1 MIPICE
7 SSDISIFQKR
17 IDSATSLCLYY
28 LHKAMGA
35 LDLVQSAFF
44 DFRIGKELSLYDE
57 RTDKHNTGTLWKPG
71 IQ

>member
-28 LHKAMGA
+28 LHKAMA
-35 LDLVQSAFF
+35 LWIWSKVPFF